1 MAEDRSQR
9 SKEIS
14 AMIKQGFISDPSL
27 SPFKAARVSPPATTL
42 DHHRPSSP
50 TAVLAAKS
58 SPPPPA
64 YLAERSNCSPTLL
77 EMMAGEKDT
86 CPPESQRR
94 IRERVERILKGWDL
108 PESGDVKLTLSSR
121 DGFRITV
128 NVHRRILT
136 GCSQFFASKLRRQGV
151 VDHEIEISE
160 CDNVEAY
167 LETVALMYCKD
178 LRRRLIKED
187 VSMILGV
194 LKVSSAI
201 MFDAG
206 ILSCLECLEAMPWS
220 EEEEEKVVSTLNQLD
235 LQYSTAEVLQRVSLE
250 PSTSENPDG
259 IFLQLLE
266 GILCAKDDRSRRE
279 MKSLLSVL
287 LKGHLTHGDG
297 SDGNGVN
304 VNKVEINKEILYHIC
319 DKCINALLQHCMT
332 ATIVEDSGQDRGA
345 LMSEIAREAD
355 NLHWVVDILIDKKVC
370 DEFVKLW
377 ADCSELTTL
386 HSRIPVMYRYEIS
399 RITAQLCVAIGRGQ
413 VLVSK
418 NLRISLL
425 ETWLEALYEDFG
437 WMKRACKTLDKKSME
452 DGLGQMILTLP
463 LAQQQSLFLKW
474 FDRFLNRGDDCPNI
488 QRAFEVWWRRAFV
501 RRYISEDRSQSQLAL
516 YNS

>member
-1 MAEDRSQR
+1 
-9 SKEIS
+9 
-14 AMIKQGFISDPSL
+14 
-27 SPFKAARVSPPATTL
+27 
-42 DHHRPSSP
+42 
-50 TAVLAAKS
+50 
-58 SPPPPA
+58 
-64 YLAERSNCSPTLL
+64 
-77 EMMAGEKDT
+77 MAGEKDS

-94 IRERVERILKGWDL
+94 TREKVERILKSWDL

-121 DGFRITV
+121 DGFKLTV

-136 GCSQFFASKLRRQGV
+136 GCSRFFAAKLRRQGV
-151 VDHEIEISE
+151 VEHQIEISE
-160 CDNVEAY
+160 CDDVEAY

-187 VSMILGV
+187 VSMVLGV

-201 MFDAG
+201 MFEAG
-206 ILSCLECLEAMPWS
+206 TLSCLECLEAMPWS
-220 EEEEEKVVSTLNQLD
+220 EAEEEKVISVLNQLD
-235 LQYSTAEVLQRVSLE
+235 LQNSTAEVLQRVSLE

-259 IFLQLLE
+259 IFLRLLE

-287 LKGHLTHGDG
+287 LKGNLTHGD
-297 SDGNGVN
+297 SNDGNGVI
-304 VNKVEINKEILYHIC
+304 VNRVEINKEILYHIC
-319 DKCINALLQHCMT
+319 DKCISALLQHCME
-332 ATIVEDSGQDRGA
+332 ATVVNDSGQDRGT
-345 LMSEIAREAD
+345 LMSDIAREAD
-355 NLHWVVDILIDKKVC
+355 NLQWVVNILIDKKMC

-386 HSRIPVMYRYEIS
+386 HSKLPVMYRYEIS
-399 RITAQLCVAIGRGQ
+399 RITAQLCVAIGKGQ
-413 VLVSK
+413 ILVSK
-418 NLRISLL
+418 DLRISLL

-437 WMKRACKTLDKKSME
+437 WMKRACKILDKKSVE

-463 LAQQQSLFLKW
+463 LAKQQSLFLKW
-474 FDRFLNRGDDCPNI
+474 FDRFLNKGDDCPNI

-501 RRYISEDRSQSQLAL
+501 RRYMSEDRSQLPLAL